1 MPTSWRMWS
10 SRVPEMIMYRKFTSL
25 ELQRREWW
33 WAIKDYLFVGCFVA
47 FIVGAAFV
55 AKFIVK

>member
-1 MPTSWRMWS
+1 
-10 SRVPEMIMYRKFTSL
+10 MIMYRKFTSL
-25 ELQRREWW
+25 ELQRRERWR
-33 WAIKDYLFVGCFVA
+33 AIKDYLFMGGFVA